1 MAPNSKTLRDNLY
14 FTNGFGGSGKAY
26 FYKTVLPK
34 IRCEGNIAIEM
45 ASSGIASLLLE
56 GGRTV
61 HFKL

>member
-45 ASSGIASLLLE
+45 ASSGIAS
-56 GGRTV
+56 
-61 HFKL
+61 